1 MKHSF
6 PMRTLSSILYYI
18 VIGLILF
25 LTLSCSRESDVCH
38 LKLKLSNLSSGDSV
52 LVLRLEGGGSFSTEE
67 IRVTP
72 PKARIRHKVKGDVN
86 RILLYFNEGN
96 NVLRLYPE
104 RGEDLTITLDAD
116 QPLLPKIKGGSTH
129 ATLNEFMQTAD
140 DEIRSYQ
147 DHLRTTDFPSKAEAF
162 ADLRLKALRFYLS
175 HSDAPGI
182 NRLVEEYD
190 LFDAAFVRRSG
201 ISMHRL
207 PAPLDSVL
215 RKNESYAIGRLAPDF
230 LVKDIDQRSFTLS
243 WYKGQDVLLHFA
255 NKPDSATVACL
266 KAWKNKTGMKKPEVL
281 TLALFA
287 PDSSLRKL
295 TAGLAM
301 PLRVV
306 SDSVGQ
312 VSTLLERYGIDSL
325 PYTVHIDTAG
335 YIRSRHAGHSLP

>member
-1 MKHSF
+1 MHKPS
-6 PMRTLSSILYYI
+6 RILYYI
-18 VIGLILF
+18 VTGLILF
-25 LTLSCSRESDVCH
+25 LTLSCSRESDVCY

-52 LVLRLEGGGSFSTEE
+52 LVLRVEGGGIFSTEE
-67 IRVTP
+67 IRVVP
-72 PKARIRHKVKGDVN
+72 PKAQIRHKVKGDVN
-86 RILLYFNEGN
+86 RILLYFNGGN

-104 RGEDLTITLDAD
+104 KGEDISITLDAD

-129 ATLNEFMQTAD
+129 VTSNRFMQTAEE
-140 DEIRSYQ
+140 EIRRYQ
-147 DHLRTTDFPSKAEAF
+147 DHLRTTNFPSKAEAF
-162 ADLRLKALRFYLS
+162 ADLRLKAVRFYLS

-301 PLRVV
+301 PGRVV

>member
-1 MKHSF
+1 MHKPS
-6 PMRTLSSILYYI
+6 RILYYI
-18 VIGLILF
+18 VTGLILF
-25 LTLSCSRESDVCH
+25 LTLSCSRESDVCY

-52 LVLRLEGGGSFSTEE
+52 LVLRVEGGGIFSTEE
-67 IRVTP
+67 IRVVP
-72 PKARIRHKVKGDVN
+72 PKAQIRHKVKGDVN
-86 RILLYFNEGN
+86 RILLYFNGGN

-104 RGEDLTITLDAD
+104 KGEDISITLDAD

-129 ATLNEFMQTAD
+129 VTLNRFMQTAEE
-140 DEIRSYQ
+140 EIRRYQ

-301 PLRVV
+301 PGRVV